1 VKIQRDVGPHFKL
14 TEATKVC
21 SLHFHPND
29 VKKGIGGKKNGFM
42 LKEFVPRGFLAE
54 LRQEALG
61 VSLNIPSFL
70 GHCHQMPQ
78 EDEVKTQ
85 VIAVLRIHA
94 ERAINK
100 IKNFYIWDQVT
111 PLSLFP
117 ILNQLWTQFVVF

>member
-1 VKIQRDVGPHFKL
+1 
-14 TEATKVC
+14 
-21 SLHFHPND
+21 
-29 VKKGIGGKKNGFM
+29 
-42 LKEFVPRGFLAE
+42 
-54 LRQEALG
+54 
-61 VSLNIPSFL
+61 
-70 GHCHQMPQ
+70 MPQ

-117 ILNQLWTQFVVF
+117 ILNQLWTQFVVFWVMSKIPFYHNNVSHIVVAKILEVALLNLKQLQG